1 MRYDVCME
9 NELSAAERRITVNL
23 RPDSADALVWLTA
36 HLRLGKTDVIN
47 RELRRGALLEKEIAA
62 GSVLLIRNQ
71 SGETRQVMFL

>member
-1 MRYDVCME
+1 MYVWRTNFLLLTQDNSDC
-9 NELSAAERRITVNL
+9 

-36 HLRLGKTDVIN
+36 HLRLGKTDAIN

-71 SGETRQVMFL
+71 